1 MKDRELLELAA
12 KLYGAKPHI
21 VHTGEYYDDLTPDR
35 LFWNP
40 LRDDGDALRLAVKLG
55 LEVYEGSDEAGVM
68 TGAVYFV
75 SSSARPKVAMEYH
88 SDHTD
93 PYTAARRAIT
103 RAAAQMQLDKETHE
117 RLFR

>member
-40 LRDDGDALRLAVKLG
+40 LRDDGDAAVQG
-55 LEVYEGSDEAGVM
+55 HIGQS
-68 TGAVYFV
+68 FI
-75 SSSARPKVAMEYH
+75 
-88 SDHTD
+88 
-93 PYTAARRAIT
+93 AINT
-103 RAAAQMQLDKETHE
+103 Q
-117 RLFR
+117 